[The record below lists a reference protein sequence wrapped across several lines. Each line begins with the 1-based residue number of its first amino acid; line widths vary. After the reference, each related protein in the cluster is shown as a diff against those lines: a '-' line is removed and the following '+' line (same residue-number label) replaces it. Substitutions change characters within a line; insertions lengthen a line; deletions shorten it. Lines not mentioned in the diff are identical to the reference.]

1 MSGYFTGFFGI
12 SPIQWWQWKF
22 IVGLDGKCYFSYG
35 HFIFVVRVVW
45 MEGVI
50 LREDVSFLFQVG
62 F

>member
-1 MSGYFTGFFGI
+1 
-12 SPIQWWQWKF
+12 
-22 IVGLDGKCYFSYG
+22 LDGKCYFSYG

-50 LREDVSFLFQVG
+50 LRANVSFLLKVG